1 MYCLVTGA
9 AGFIGSHL
17 CRALI
22 ERGHHVWGID
32 SFVDFY
38 PRAFKETNL
47 WSLKDSPLFNFLEA
61 DINTCELEPLLEGV
75 NWVFHLAA
83 QAGVRKSWGKHF
95 DTYINCN
102 IKTTQRL
109 LEACKGRNISKF
121 VYASSSSVY
130 GDAEK
135 LPLTENMPLRPRSPY
150 GVTKLAGENLCNLYA
165 HNFGIPAVILRY
177 FTVFGPWQR
186 PDMLIHRLL
195 RSCVDGSQVRI
206 FGDGSQKRDFT
217 YVDDIVEGTILAAEK
232 APNASVFNLGGGNTI
247 SVNALVELIEEITG
261 KKVNLVK
268 ASPAAGD
275 VKDTWADISS
285 ARHILGWSAATPL
298 RNGIKQEY
306 EWIIYSLDAGILPP
320 AIGSD

>member
-17 CRALI
+17 CRALM
-22 ERGHHVWGID
+22 EKGHHVWGID

-38 PRAFKETNL
+38 PRAIKEANL
-47 WSLKDSPLFNFLEA
+47 WTLKDNPLFNFLEA
-61 DINTCELEPLLEGV
+61 DINDCELEPLLEGI

-95 DTYINCN
+95 DTYINYN
-102 IKTTQRL
+102 IKATQRL

-135 LPLTENMPLRPRSPY
+135 LPVTEDMSLRPRSPY
-150 GVTKLAGENLCNLYA
+150 GVTKLAGENLCHLYA
-165 HNFGIPAVILRY
+165 RNFGIPTVILRY

-206 FGDGSQKRDFT
+206 FGDGSQRRDFT
-217 YVDDIVEGTILAAEK
+217 FVEDIVEGTISSAEK
-232 APNASVFNLGGGNTI
+232 APQNSIFNLGSGN
-247 SVNALVELIEEITG
+247 SVSINSLIALIEEVTG
-261 KKVNLVK
+261 KKVNVVK
-268 ASPAAGD
+268 SSPAEGD
-275 VKDTWADISS
+275 VKDTWADTSF
-285 ARHILGWSAATPL
+285 AREILGWEAKTSL
-298 RNGIKQEY
+298 REGIKRQY
-306 EWIIYSLDAGILPP
+306 DWVVYSLDAGILPP
-320 AIGSD
+320 FNSD